1 MLFGL
6 GPTEFI
12 IIVVVVGLLFG
23 VGRLPF
29 VANSLGKTVRQFRRG
44 IKEDTD
50 E

>member
-12 IIVVVVGLLFG
+12 IIVVLVALLFG
-23 VGRLPF
+23 VSRLPF
-29 VANSLGKTVRQFRRG
+29 IGNALGRTVRQFRRG
-44 IKEDTD
+44 ITEDAD